1 MEARLAYMNHGDK
14 KWTEHSKLFV
24 HRNLDC
30 EIDPDKK
37 RPGYYYDCS
46 LLHLFELGSLHHD
59 YYLVNLRLP
68 AAYDHEGN
76 EIAVNTEIGK
86 LVDIWMVGIHQNGG
100 FTKVWV
106 SLKTIF
112 LPIVLIELFWFRNRL
127 NRKAESRTLLEK
139 SLLCLGATLSIL
151 NLPLEVRIHVI
162 NLLPTLNL

>member
-59 YYLVNLRLP
+59 YYLCASGL
-68 AAYDHEGN
+68 A
-76 EIAVNTEIGK
+76 
-86 LVDIWMVGIHQNGG
+86 
-100 FTKVWV
+100 
-106 SLKTIF
+106 
-112 LPIVLIELFWFRNRL
+112 
-127 NRKAESRTLLEK
+127 EK
-139 SLLCLGATLSIL
+139 SQEWSKEDYEFECIY
-151 NLPLEVRIHVI
+151 
-162 NLLPTLNL
+162 